1 MDFENNVIFTKEELQ
16 DRLTPV
22 FQNYNVKQAV
32 LFGSYGKGTAT
43 SKSDIDLLVD
53 SGLKGLKFVGLIN
66 DIKTSLLDKD
76 VDVFDISHIN
86 TGSLIERE
94 IQDSG
99 VLIYAK

>member
-43 SKSDIDLLVD
+43 SNSDIDLLVD